1 MPGGMGFEFG
11 WAGGDQ
17 SQRVETSPFVMMV
30 LGDFGGNTNLAHD
43 RDPAW
48 LMQAP
53 VRNVDIDNIEKLW
66 QVFAP
71 SLEFDIDGVAI
82 RLEPMSLEDFHPD
95 RLYRTQHIFDSLRQ
109 LRNRLLDPASSA
121 AALAEVLE
129 SRTGPETKT
138 ASPAATGTAPAPEKG
153 DDMFERL
160 LGGRSAAP
168 SPAAAATSRLD
179 SLLRNIV
186 GPHVLDE
193 PDPKVDTAIAAV
205 DAAIAESMRRILHHP
220 DFQALEG
227 AWRSLYELVQQTELG
242 EELQLRVCDVSRT
255 SLLNGLPASAAAIE
269 DSGLYQLLVG
279 RFRRA
284 ADDEGFSLLLCN
296 YFFGGS
302 PDDMALLATLGS
314 LAEAHGA
321 AVIGAAQSELVGSHS
336 LVEQPSFNDWSQQ
349 DNPFWRQLRESPM
362 AGRIGLVL
370 PRILGRLPY
379 GKDTDAINEFDFEEI
394 VAPSHANFLWVNPAL
409 YCARLLAQSFA
420 EAGWDMSPDDNT
432 DIEDLP
438 AFTFTEDGQRK
449 MLPCAELFLPERS
462 AEAALGMGI
471 MPIVSYR
478 SRDMARLLRFQ
489 SISSPLKTLSGPW
502 NSDF

>member
-11 WAGGDQ
+11 WAGADR
-17 SQRVETSPFVMMV
+17 SQRVETSPFVMML
-30 LGDFGGNTNLAHD
+30 LGDFGGNSNLAHD

-48 LMQAP
+48 LMQVP
-53 VRNVDIDNIEKLW
+53 VRNVDIDNIDNLW

-71 SLEFDIDGVAI
+71 SLKFDIEGVAVS
-82 RLEPMSLEDFHPD
+82 LEPGSLEDFHPD
-95 RLYRTQHIFDSLRQ
+95 RLYRSQPVFQRLRD
-109 LRNRLLDPASSA
+109 LRKRLLDPANSA

-129 SRTGPETKT
+129 SRV
-138 ASPAATGTAPAPEKG
+138 APAVETTDPVPAETPPPAESG

-168 SPAAAATSRLD
+168 SPAAVVGSRLD
-179 SLLRNIV
+179 SLLSNIV
-186 GPHVLDE
+186 GPHVVQE
-193 PDPKVDTAIAAV
+193 PDPKIDTAVEAV
-205 DAAIAESMRRILHHP
+205 DKAIAESMRRILHHP

-242 EELQLRVCDVSRT
+242 EELQLKVCNVSRA
-255 SLLNGLPASAAAIE
+255 SLLQGLPVSAEAVE
-269 DSGLYQLLVG
+269 GSGLYQLLIG

-296 YFFGGS
+296 YYFGGS
-302 PDDMALLATLGS
+302 PDDMALLALLGS
-314 LAEAHGA
+314 LAETHGA
-321 AVIGAAQSELVGSHS
+321 AVLGAARSELVGSYS
-336 LVEQPSFNDWSQQ
+336 LVEQPSFSDWSQQ

-379 GKDTDAINEFDFEEI
+379 GADTDPVSDFDFEEI
-394 VAPSHANFLWVNPAL
+394 AAPSHESFLWLNPTL
-409 YCARLLAQSFA
+409 FCARLLAQSFA
-420 EAGWDMSPDDNT
+420 EAGWEMRPDDNT

-438 AFTFTEDGQRK
+438 AFTYMQDGERK

-462 AEAALGMGI
+462 AEAILGMGI
-471 MPIVSYR
+471 MPVVSYR
-478 SRDMARLLRFQ
+478 SRDMAKLLRFQ
-489 SISSPLKTLSGPW
+489 SIAKPVSGLAGPW
-502 NSDF
+502 NE

>member
-1 MPGGMGFEFG
+1 MPGEMGFEFG
-11 WAGGDQ
+11 WAGGDR

-30 LGDFGGNTNLAHD
+30 LGDFGGNTNLVHD

-48 LMQAP
+48 LMQVP
-53 VRNVDIDNIEKLW
+53 VRNVDIDNIDKLW
-66 QVFAP
+66 RVFSP

-82 RLEPMSLEDFHPD
+82 RLEPTGLDDFHPD
-95 RLYRTQHIFDSLRQ
+95 RLYRSQPVFDSLRQ
-109 LRNRLLDPASSA
+109 LRKRLLDPSSSA

-129 SRTGPETKT
+129 SRSGAETAYT
-138 ASPAATGTAPAPEKG
+138 AAAETPPAAESG
-153 DDMFERL
+153 DNMFERL
-160 LGGRSAAP
+160 LGGRSTSAP
-168 SPAAAATSRLD
+168 SPAAAGSHRLD

-186 GPHVLDE
+186 GPHVVEE

-205 DAAIAESMRRILHHP
+205 DQAIAESMRRILHHP

-242 EELQLRVCDVSRT
+242 EELQLRVCDVSRA

-284 ADDEGFSLLLCN
+284 ADDEGISLLLCN
-296 YFFGGS
+296 YYFGGG
-302 PDDMALLATLGS
+302 PDDMALLAMLGT

-321 AVIGAAQSELVGSHS
+321 AVIGAAQSELVGSYS
-336 LVEQPSFNDWSQQ
+336 LVEQPSFNDWSRE

-379 GKDTDAINEFDFEEI
+379 GADNDPVSDFDFEEI
-394 VAPSHANFLWVNPAL
+394 VAPSHENFLWLNPTL
-409 YCARLLAQSFA
+409 SCARLLAQSFA
-420 EAGWDMSPDDNT
+420 EAGWEMSPDDNT

-438 AFTFTEDGQRK
+438 AFTYIEDGEKK

-462 AEAALGMGI
+462 AEAILDMGI
-471 MPIVSYR
+471 MPVVSYR
-478 SRDMARLLRFQ
+478 SRDMAKLLRFQ
-489 SISSPLKTLSGPW
+489 SVSHPVKALAGPW
-502 NSDF
+502 SA

>member
-1 MPGGMGFEFG
+1 MGFEFG

-17 SQRVETSPFVMMV
+17 SQRVETSPFVMML

-48 LMQAP
+48 LMQVP
-53 VRNVDIDNIEKLW
+53 VRSVDIDNIDKLW
-66 QVFAP
+66 RAFSP

-82 RLEPMSLEDFHPD
+82 RLEPTSLEDFHPD
-95 RLYRTQHIFDSLRQ
+95 QLYRSQPVFDSLRQ
-109 LRNRLLDPASSA
+109 LRKRLLDPVSSA

-129 SRTGPETKT
+129 SRAVPENE
-138 ASPAATGTAPAPEKG
+138 PAFPAKAETPPPAESG

-160 LGGRSAAP
+160 LGGRGTAP
-168 SPAAAATSRLD
+168 SPAAAATSRVD

-186 GPHVLDE
+186 GPHVVE
-193 PDPKVDTAIAAV
+193 QPDPKVDTAIEAV
-205 DAAIAESMRRILHHP
+205 DQAIAESMRRILHHP

-227 AWRSLYELVQQTELG
+227 AWRSLYALVQQTELG
-242 EELQLRVCDVSRT
+242 EELQLKVCDVSRA
-255 SLLNGLPASAAAIE
+255 SLLNGLPASAAAVE

-296 YFFGGS
+296 YYFGGN
-302 PDDMALLATLGS
+302 PDDMALLAMLGS

-321 AVIGAAQSELVGSHS
+321 AVIGAAQSELVGAQS
-336 LVEQPSFNDWSQQ
+336 LVEQPSFTDWSQQ
-349 DNPFWRQLRESPM
+349 VNPFWRQLRESPM
-362 AGRIGLVL
+362 AERIGLVL

-379 GKDTDAINEFDFEEI
+379 GSETDPVNDFEFEEI
-394 VAPSHANFLWVNPAL
+394 AAPSHESFLWLNPTL
-409 YCARLLAQSFA
+409 SCARLLAQSFA
-420 EAGWDMSPDDNT
+420 ETGWEMSPDDNT

-438 AFTFTEDGQRK
+438 AFTYTENGERK

-462 AEAALGMGI
+462 AEAILGMGI
-471 MPIVSYR
+471 MPVVSYR
-478 SRDMARLLRFQ
+478 SRDMAKLLRFQ
-489 SISSPLKTLSGPW
+489 SISLPLSKLAGPW
-502 NSDF
+502 

>member
-1 MPGGMGFEFG
+1 MPGGMGFEFA
-11 WAGGDQ
+11 WSGGDK

-30 LGDFGGNTNLAHD
+30 LGDFGGRTNLQYD

-53 VRNVDIDNIEKLW
+53 VRNVDIDNVDKLW
-66 QVFAP
+66 QVFSP
-71 SLEFDIDGVAI
+71 SLEFDIEDLTVS
-82 RLEPMSLEDFHPD
+82 LEFSDLEDFHPD
-95 RLYRTQHIFDSLRQ
+95 HLFRSQPLFDRLRQ
-109 LRNRLLDPASSA
+109 LRRRLLDPATASD
-121 AALAEVLE
+121 ALAEVLE
-129 SRTGPETKT
+129 SRGEPDTAA
-138 ASPAATGTAPAPEKG
+138 ASPATAGSPPLAESA
-153 DDMFERL
+153 DDMFGRL
-160 LGGRSAAP
+160 LGGRAAAP
-168 SPAAAATSRLD
+168 SPAAAASSRLD

-186 GPHVLDE
+186 GPHVVQE
-193 PDPKVDTAIAAV
+193 SDPKVDTAIEAV
-205 DAAIAESMRRILHHP
+205 DRAIAESMRRILHHP

-227 AWRSLYELVQQTELG
+227 AWRSLYSLVQETELG
-242 EELQLRVCDVSRT
+242 EELQLKVCNVSKT
-255 SLLNGLPASAAAIE
+255 SLLNGLPASAPAIE

-336 LVEQPSFNDWSQQ
+336 LAGQPSFSDWSQQ

-379 GKDTDAINEFDFEEI
+379 GAGTEEIDSFEFEELL
-394 VAPSHANFLWVNPAL
+394 SNEHENFLWINPAL
-409 YCARLLAQSFA
+409 ACAKLLARSFT
-420 EAGWDMSPDDNT
+420 ENGWDMSPDNNT
-432 DIEDLP
+432 EIEDLP
-438 AFTFTEDGQRK
+438 AYSFEENGELK

-462 AEAALGMGI
+462 AEAILKLGI
-471 MPIVSYR
+471 MPLVSYR
-478 SRDMARLLRFQ
+478 NRDKAQLLRFQ
-489 SISSPLKTLSGPW
+489 SIAMPLSALQGPW
-502 NSDF
+502 